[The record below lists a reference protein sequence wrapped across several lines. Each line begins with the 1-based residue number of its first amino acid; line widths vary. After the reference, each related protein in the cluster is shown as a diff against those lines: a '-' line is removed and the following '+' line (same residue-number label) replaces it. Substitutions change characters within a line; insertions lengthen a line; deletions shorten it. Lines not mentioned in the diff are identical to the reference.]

1 MIDIRGWEQLKL
13 YERNSGVLSYAE
25 RLVRRLVNKY
35 EKEYCRLLPYEELC
49 SIEKQKAQN
58 VVVSLTS
65 FPERINEVE
74 LSIKS
79 LIHQTVRPEK
89 IILWLAKKQFENVKI
104 PSNLRNLCQ
113 YGLEICFCEE
123 DILAHKKYYY
133 SMLEYP
139 EKVIITYDD
148 DLIYPEDSIENLL
161 NAHKS
166 NPNAIVCNRGREI
179 VITKKGD
186 IAPYKYWD
194 TYGKILAGTPSYRI
208 MASTGAGT
216 LYPAGCMPEQTFDIN
231 KIKKL
236 ALTADDLWM
245 KVMSIYAEIPVVRT
259 SPQNKGLC
267 PSGAAK
273 GVTLAKQN
281 VEQKANDIVMKN
293 LLLEYPMVKAK
304 LLEEDINYGK

>member
-1 MIDIRGWEQLKL
+1 MIDIRSWEQLKL
-13 YERNSGVLSYAE
+13 YERNGGVLSYAE

-49 SIEKQKAQN
+49 SIEKQKAHN

-133 SMLEYP
+133 SM
-139 EKVIITYDD
+139 EK
-148 DLIYPEDSIENLL
+148 L
-161 NAHKS
+161 
-166 NPNAIVCNRGREI
+166 
-179 VITKKGD
+179 VIT
-186 IAPYKYWD
+186 IRESA
-194 TYGKILAGTPSYRI
+194 
-208 MASTGAGT
+208 
-216 LYPAGCMPEQTFDIN
+216 
-231 KIKKL
+231 
-236 ALTADDLWM
+236 
-245 KVMSIYAEIPVVRT
+245 
-259 SPQNKGLC
+259 
-267 PSGAAK
+267 
-273 GVTLAKQN
+273 
-281 VEQKANDIVMKN
+281 
-293 LLLEYPMVKAK
+293 
-304 LLEEDINYGK
+304 